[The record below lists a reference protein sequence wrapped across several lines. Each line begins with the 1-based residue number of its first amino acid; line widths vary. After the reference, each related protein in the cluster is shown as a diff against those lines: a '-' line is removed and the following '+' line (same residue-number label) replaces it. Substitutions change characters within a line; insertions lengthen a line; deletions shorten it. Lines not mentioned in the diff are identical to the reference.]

1 MLTHGNG
8 PQVGTLMLQHAM
20 GEPQVPG
27 LPLHALGAM
36 TQGELGY
43 LLQTS
48 IAEIDPTAQTA
59 TILTRVRVDDDD
71 PAFDNPTKPVGPF
84 YSEEEAKRLS
94 RERGWVVGEDSGR
107 GWRCMVASP
116 KPVEILE
123 LEAIKVLAES
133 GEIVI
138 AGGGGGIPVS
148 TRGGSLSGMA
158 AVIDKDRS
166 SAELGIALGF
176 DILVLLTA
184 VPRVV
189 EDFGTRWARPLFHM
203 SAAETQRRLD
213 AGEFPPA
220 AWARRSSPRTASRPA
235 AGAPRSSPTPHRCW
249 PRSAARTA
257 PGSRPSRRPRC
268 CELACEGHRQPLRGQ
283 RQAHGHRPRPARPR
297 RRRRLR
303 DGDGHRGQ
311 PRGARGAR
319 RRGLGRRAVGSHRRG
334 RRRGRGRRAQETLA
348 QAEEELSSGGAAAA
362 AGAKADRE
370 PPRSLES
377 ARRRLDDPNVALISV
392 AGEYATLEAHRALS
406 AGMHVFLFS
415 DHVSLEDELELK
427 QRGQEL
433 GLLVMGPGCG
443 TAMLG
448 NVGLGFANVVTSG
461 PVGIVAAAGTGAQES
476 ACLLDAAGVGVS
488 QIVGVGGRDLSADI
502 GGIMFRQAMHMLAAD
517 DETETLLLVSKP
529 PAPEV
534 VASLAGDLPEGK
546 RVVAAFVGWE
556 GDGDEAPF
564 EIHDTLE
571 AAARAAAGTDPE
583 DLGELEAAV
592 DAARERSAG
601 RRLLG
606 LFSGGSLAHEAVTL
620 LEPELGPLEGNV
632 GHGPDERNGGH
643 AVLDLG
649 EEEYTQGRPHPMVD
663 LDVRLGFLEQAAEDE
678 TVGCV
683 LLDVVLGHGGHTDP
697 ASGLSDAI
705 AAAAQNA
712 VVLAR
717 VCGTNGDP
725 QDATRQTKI
734 LRDAGAIVA
743 PSNAAATRLALRA
756 IAPAEVAA

>member
-1 MLTHGNG
+1 MSWHVKVIANRYADSVKLMGIARG
-8 PQVGTLMLQHAM
+8 LRARDGVDGCEMGMGTA
-20 GEPQVPG
+20 
-27 LPLHALGAM
+27 A
-36 TQGELGY
+36 
-43 LLQTS
+43 
-48 IAEIDPTAQTA
+48 
-59 TILTRVRVDDDD
+59 
-71 PAFDNPTKPVGPF
+71 N
-84 YSEEEAKRLS
+84 
-94 RERGWVVGEDSGR
+94 
-107 GWRCMVASP
+107 
-116 KPVEILE
+116 LE
-123 LEAIKVLAES
+123 VLEARGVEVS
-133 GEIVI
+133 GAGPSDLIV
-138 AGGGGGIPVS
+138 
-148 TRGGSLSGMA
+148 
-158 AVIDKDRS
+158 AVD
-166 SAELGIALGF
+166 A
-176 DILVLLTA
+176 
-184 VPRVV
+184 
-189 EDFGTRWARPLFHM
+189 
-203 SAAETQRRLD
+203 
-213 AGEFPPA
+213 AGEE
-220 AWARRSSPRTASRPA
+220 T
-235 AGAPRSSPTPHRCW
+235 
-249 PRSAARTA
+249 
-257 PGSRPSRRPRC
+257 
-268 CELACEGHRQPLRGQ
+268 
-283 RQAHGHRPRPARPR
+283 
-297 RRRRLR
+297 
-303 DGDGHRGQ
+303 
-311 PRGARGAR
+311 
-319 RRGLGRRAVGSHRRG
+319 
-334 RRRGRGRRAQETLA
+334 AQETLKA
-348 QAEEELSSGGAAAA
+348 AEEELSSGGAAS
-362 AGAKADRE
+362 AGATSGAGADRE
-370 PPRSLES
+370 PPRSLVS
-377 ARRRLDDPNVALISV
+377 ARRRLSDPNVALISV

-448 NVGLGFANVVTSG
+448 NVGLGFANVVTTG

-534 VASLAGDLPEGK
+534 VASLAGDLPAGK

-556 GDGDEAPF
+556 GGADDAPF

-571 AAARAAAGTDPE
+571 AAARAAAGTGPE
-583 DLGELEAAV
+583 DLSELEAAV
-592 DAARERSAG
+592 DEARERSAG

-632 GHGPDERNGGH
+632 GHGADERDGGH

-663 LDVRLGFLEQAAEDE
+663 LDVRIGFLEEAAEDDN
-678 TVGCV
+678 VGCV

-705 AAAAQNA
+705 AAAAKNA

-725 QDATRQTKI
+725 QDATRQTQV